1 MINKLEKLIMNENLK
16 KVEELLDYNFKIDTY
31 QRGYRWDTSQVFS
44 LLTDIQEFTPEY
56 QSFYCLQPLVVKM
69 LDEATYELIDGQ
81 QRATTICLILMF
93 FNNKRFQLLY
103 STRNTEENGINSFF
117 DNIINLS
124 LPDFKIS
131 EEMEDFDS
139 LDAIISTHW
148 KEVIIKSDS
157 KINNV
162 DNFYF
167 YKSFAV
173 IKNWF
178 DQFDEIAKEEF
189 LHKLLT
195 LTKVIWYV
203 ENEDSSNKKI
213 IKKFIDFNEGK
224 IELEQAEL
232 IKALFVLD
240 IIKKPNIIQRQY
252 EENQFADDWNLIE
265 HQMSDEKFW
274 QFVSSNKN
282 DKNIAN
288 KINLLFQLHN
298 GFGKT
303 EDRFYNYRKFEKSF
317 KNTIETDKPNWESIT
332 TLYNSLEEWFFD
344 KTCYHLTGAIIHL
357 TNFNIKKIL
366 ETAKESDS
374 KIAFRNNLKDILKNH
389 FKENKNWK
397 EAYDPQLI
405 KYNEAGVFKM
415 LFLYN
420 IALTEMDEKNTFFP
434 FYRFYDTE
442 NWNIEHIL
450 AKKDDGMDT
459 FEEFRSFYD
468 DIQSLV
474 IASADKEISKDNKD
488 ILRNLLVELHTLIE
502 SNKKGESK
510 KKIKEIN
517 EKIIEFFSIDD
528 FNNLCLLDQST
539 NIKVG
544 KKPFRT
550 KRNIILNLDKEIKI
564 NKDAFIPIGTKYV
577 FSKKSTPSEFH
588 QIDYWNLMDRECYQK
603 MVEKT
608 INNFFKHEDDGAN

>member
-1 MINKLEKLIMNENLK
+1 MNENLK

>member
-1 MINKLEKLIMNENLK
+1 MNENLK
-16 KVEELLDYNFKIDTY
+16 KIDELLDFNFKIDTY

-44 LLTDIQEFTPEY
+44 LLNDIREFIPEF
-56 QSFYCLQPLVVKM
+56 QSFYCLQPLIVKK
-69 LDEATYELIDGQ
+69 LDETTYELIDGQ

-93 FNNKRFQLLY
+93 FNHKRFQLLY
-103 STRNTEENGINSFF
+103 STRNTEENGINLFF
-117 DNIINLS
+117 DSIVNLS
-124 LPDFKIS
+124 IPDIDFSI
-131 EEMEDFDS
+131 EMDDFDS
-139 LDAIISTHW
+139 VDTTISKNW
-148 KEVIIKSDS
+148 KEVIVKNDS
-157 KINNV
+157 KIDSV

-173 IKNWF
+173 INNWF
-178 DQFDEIAKEEF
+178 RQFDEKAKEEF

-203 ENEDSSNKKI
+203 ENEDSSDKKI

-265 HQMSDEKFW
+265 HQMSDKKFW
-274 QFVSSNKN
+274 QFVSNNKN
-282 DKNIAN
+282 DRNIAN

-317 KNTIETDKPNWESIT
+317 TNTTETDKPNWENIT

-344 KTCYHLTGAIIHL
+344 RTSYHLTGAIIHL
-357 TNFNIKKIL
+357 TNFNIEKIL
-366 ETAKESDS
+366 ETAEEADS
-374 KIAFRNNLKDILKNH
+374 KIAFRNLLRDILKNH
-389 FKENKNWK
+389 FKENKSWK
-397 EAYDPQLI
+397 KSYDPQLI

-420 IALTEMDEKNTFFP
+420 IALTEKDETDSFFP
-434 FYRFYDTE
+434 FYRFYDSQ

-450 AKKDDGMDT
+450 AKNDDGLDT
-459 FEEFRSFYD
+459 FEEFGSFCD
-468 DIQSLV
+468 DIQSL
-474 IASADKEISKDNKD
+474 IADSDEEISIENKG
-488 ILRNLLVELHTLIE
+488 ILRSLLDDLRQLIV
-502 SNKKGESK
+502 SNKKAECK
-510 KKIKEIN
+510 KKINEIN
-517 EKIIEFFSIDD
+517 EKMIEFFSIND

-544 KKPFRT
+544 KKPFRR
-550 KRNIILNLDKEIKI
+550 KRDIVLNLDTVIRIKA
-564 NKDAFIPIGTKYV
+564 DTYVPIGTNYV
-577 FSKKSTPSEFH
+577 FTKKSTPSESH
-588 QIDYWNLMDRECYQK
+588 QIDYWNLMDREYYLK
-603 MVEKT
+603 IVEKT
-608 INNFFKHEDDGAN
+608 INNFFKHE